1 MIRKEKKEEK
11 ERAEIAQVHY
21 LNEFV
26 DMTSHNLIGRH
37 TRENLQVL
45 SSDDLIRPLHRQPSI
60 VPNTR
65 WMGIG
70 LLLSFVGQAWFLQ
83 DGRVISSTEV
93 AEEAVFIVSVLGIAR
108 VTGGPF
114 LTMRTVL
121 FPILDSGLF
130 FFDLIF
136 TYMSWLNLVII
147 SAQRKHLLKK

>member
-1 MIRKEKKEEK
+1 MEGIPEKTFKSS
-11 ERAEIAQVHY
+11 AV
-21 LNEFV
+21 
-26 DMTSHNLIGRH
+26 MTSFA
-37 TRENLQVL
+37 L
-45 SSDDLIRPLHRQPSI
+45 STANPALSQTLDGWESAFSFPLSAKRGFFK
-60 VPNTR
+60 
-65 WMGIG
+65 MG
-70 LLLSFVGQAWFLQ
+70 V
-83 DGRVISSTEV
+83 VISSTKV